1 MHFTDIRTRSG
12 CNTSQFCTIGGIRL
26 FNLAKI
32 LQWEKQS
39 SKVWLAGVWV
49 ERSGSRGL
57 GSRPGLAIVLCS
69 WAKHFTRTMPLSTW
83 ECKWV
88 PANFQENMI
97 GNAGGGGVTCNGIA
111 SHLTELAVILVDK
124 HKHRLCLFVNSYN
137 IT

>member
-1 MHFTDIRTRSG
+1 MAEFALSISLKSYNGRNSR
-12 CNTSQFCTIGGIRL
+12 
-26 FNLAKI
+26 AKFG
-32 LQWEKQS
+32 S
-39 SKVWLAGVWV
+39 PG
-49 ERSGSRGL
+49 SGSRGL

-97 GNAGGGGVTCNGIA
+97 GNAGGGGGVTCNGIA
-111 SHLTELAVILVDK
+111 SHLIELAVILVDK
-124 HKHRLCLFVNSYN
+124 HKHRLCLSVNSYN

>member
-32 LQWEKQS
+32 LQWENS
-39 SKVWLAGVWV
+39 RAEFGSPGS
-49 ERSGSRGL
+49 RSRGL

-69 WAKHFTRTMPLSTW
+69 WAKHFTCTMPLSTW

-88 PANFQENMI
+88 PANFKENMI
-97 GNAGGGGVTCNGIA
+97 GNAGGGGGVTCNGIA
-111 SHLTELAVILVDK
+111 SHLIELAVILVDK
-124 HKHRLCLFVNSYN
+124 HKHRLWLFVNSYN